1 MYFQTI
7 SGSFIVANENAIRTA
22 IDAGKLNT
30 KLSVIGWIL
39 SAVMLII
46 SIIMSS
52 MRGGNIFALAAVPFA
67 LALLFGLGSM
77 IYAMLASN
85 AAQESEEKEL
95 LSRRRAESRALDV
108 DEDVRFTAGKSFE
121 NYCRY
126 APYVLSV
133 LGAILLGVILVLT
146 YRTWSNVDGGA
157 IAISGN
163 PVDYALI
170 AAVMM
175 LVSVFSGAFFI
186 GQSRTPNFRWL
197 RPVGAWLVV
206 GFAVLGC
213 SAVSAI
219 CYKNNLLLVDY
230 TIAKV
235 IFWIF
240 AVLGAEF
247 ISNFIIEF
255 YRPRTIIETRPVFES
270 RILALFTEPGGV
282 MRNIASALDYQFG
295 FKVSSTTLYSF
306 IEKAFVP
313 IVLLWAAVFW
323 ISTMIC
329 EVGPSQLGVRESFGK
344 VIDKEL
350 LKPGIYLTL
359 PRPFGKLCTVSCTE
373 VHRVVIGEFSEDG
386 KKAETP
392 EPADDGHGH
401 SKSKADPNAGK
412 PKQVLTWTDEHGTDE
427 DNFIVAVPTDK
438 GKDAS
443 PEEEAASISFLRL
456 AIPIQYRVRPDGVMN
471 YLYGNADPVAMLIR
485 IGERVATRY
494 LASSSVMEIIAT
506 ARSKAEDDM
515 RKEVQRLADEA
526 GLGIDITSVN
536 ILGAHPPVG
545 DVAAAFQNVISAM
558 EEKETTILA
567 AKSYRTT
574 TLPESE
580 AQAWELISAANS
592 YKYRTAIVAR
602 AENKRFGNQLQAYKA
617 MPEMFVLR
625 SYLDFL
631 RDDCRHIRKY
641 VLSPNYSSEVF
652 QINLEQ
658 KERLDLT
665 DADITSMSSK

>member
-1 MYFQTI
+1 M
-7 SGSFIVANENAIRTA
+7 ANENEIRTA

-30 KLSVIGWIL
+30 KLSTVGWIL
-39 SAVMLII
+39 SAVMLVVC
-46 SIIMSS
+46 IIMSS
-52 MRGGNIFALAAVPFA
+52 VRGGNVFMLGCVPFA

-77 IYAMLASN
+77 IYAMLSTS

-108 DEDVRFTAGKSFE
+108 DEDVRFTAGRSFE
-121 NYCRY
+121 NYCRF

-133 LGAILLGVILVLT
+133 IGALVLGVILFIT
-146 YRTWSNVDGGA
+146 YRTWSQVDGGA

-163 PVDYALI
+163 PIDYALI

-175 LVSVFSGAFFI
+175 LVSVFAGAFFI

-206 GFAVLGC
+206 GFAVLACAAAG
-213 SAVSAI
+213 AL
-219 CYKNNLLLVDY
+219 CYKNNLLYADY
-230 TIAKV
+230 TLAK
-235 IFWIF
+235 IISWIF
-240 AVLGAEF
+240 VLLGAEF
-247 ISNFIIEF
+247 ISNFVIEF

-270 RILALFTEPGGV
+270 RLLALFTEPGGV

-295 FKVSSTTLYSF
+295 FKISSTGIYSF
-306 IEKAFVP
+306 IERAFFP
-313 IVLLWAAVFW
+313 ILLLWAAVFW
-323 ISTMIC
+323 LSTSIC
-329 EVGPSQLGVRESFGK
+329 EVGPSQYGVRESFGK

-359 PRPFGKLCTVSCTE
+359 PRPFGKLRTVSCSE
-373 VHRVVIGEFSEDG
+373 IQRVVIGEFADGG
-386 KKAETP
+386 KKSAVKDDTP
-392 EPADDGHGH
+392 DDGHGH
-401 SKSKADPNAGK
+401 SKPKADPNAGK

-427 DNFIVAVPTDK
+427 DNFIVAVPVEK
-438 GKDAS
+438 GKNAS

-471 YLYGNADPVAMLIR
+471 YLYGNSNPVTMLIR

-494 LASSSVMEIIAT
+494 LASSSMMEIIAT
-506 ARSKAEDDM
+506 GRSSAEEDM
-515 RKEVQRLADEA
+515 RKEVQKLADEA
-526 GLGIDITSVN
+526 NLGIEITAVN

-545 DVAAAFQNVISAM
+545 EVATAFQNVISAM

-580 AQAWELISAANS
+580 VQALALIADANS
-592 YKYRTAIVAR
+592 YKYRTATVAK
-602 AENKRFGNQLQAYKA
+602 AENKRFGNQLLAYKA

-631 RDDCRHIRKY
+631 RDDCSHIRKY
-641 VLSPNYSSEVF
+641 VMSPNNTSEVF

-665 DADITSMSSK
+665 DADIAAVPSK

>member
-1 MYFQTI
+1 M
-7 SGSFIVANENAIRTA
+7 ANENAIRTA
-22 IDAGKLNT
+22 IDAGRLNT

-39 SAVMLII
+39 SAVMLIVC
-46 SIIMSS
+46 IIMSS
-52 MRGGNIFALAAVPFA
+52 VRGGNIFMLASVPFA
-67 LALLFGLGSM
+67 LALLFGFGSM
-77 IYAMLASN
+77 IYAMLSTS

-133 LGAILLGVILVLT
+133 LGAILLSIILILT
-146 YRTWSNVDGGA
+146 YRTWKNVDGGA
-157 IAISGN
+157 VAISGN

-175 LVSVFSGAFFI
+175 LVAVFSGAFFI

-206 GFAVLGC
+206 GFAVLAAA
-213 SAVSAI
+213 AVSAL

-230 TIAKV
+230 TVAKV

-247 ISNFIIEF
+247 ISNFVIEF
-255 YRPRTIIETRPVFES
+255 YRPRTIIENRPVFES

-295 FKVSSTTLYSF
+295 FKISSTGLYSF

-313 IVLLWAAVFW
+313 VVLLWAAVFW

-329 EVGPSQLGVRESFGK
+329 EVGPSELGVRENFGK
-344 VIDKEL
+344 VVDKEL

-359 PRPFGKLCTVSCTE
+359 PRPFGKLRTVSCTE
-373 VHRVVIGEFSEDG
+373 VHRVVIGEFSDDG
-386 KKAETP
+386 KKKEEET
-392 EPADDGHGH
+392 PADDGHGH
-401 SKSKADPNAGK
+401 NKPKVDKHAGK
-412 PKQVLTWTDEHGTDE
+412 AKQVLTWTDEHGTDE
-427 DNFIVAVPTDK
+427 DNFIVAVPTEK
-438 GKDAS
+438 GKNAS

-471 YLYGNADPVAMLIR
+471 YLYGNADPVAMLVR

-494 LASSSVMEIIAT
+494 LASSSMMEIIAT
-506 ARSKAEDDM
+506 GRSKAEEDM

-526 GLGIDITSVN
+526 ALGIDITAVN

-545 DVAAAFQNVISAM
+545 EVATAFQNVISAM
-558 EEKETTILA
+558 EEKETAVLA

-580 AQAWELISAANS
+580 VLATKLIADASS
-592 YKYRTAIVAR
+592 YKYRTSIVAR

-631 RDDCRHIRKY
+631 KDDCRHIRKY
-641 VLSPNYSSEVF
+641 ILSPSYTSEVF

-665 DADITSMSSK
+665 DADIASVPGK

>member
-1 MYFQTI
+1 M
-7 SGSFIVANENAIRTA
+7 ANENAIRTA

-39 SAVMLII
+39 AAVMLIVC
-46 SIIMSS
+46 IIMSS
-52 MRGGNIFALAAVPFA
+52 VRGGNIFMLGCVPFA
-67 LALLFGLGSM
+67 LAVLFGLGSM
-77 IYAMLASN
+77 IYAMLATS

-95 LSRRRAESRALDV
+95 LSRRRSESRALDV
-108 DEDVRFTAGKSFE
+108 DEDVRFTAGRSFE
-121 NYCRY
+121 NYCRF

-133 LGAILLGVILVLT
+133 LGAIILAVILLLAA
-146 YRTWSNVDGGA
+146 RTWRLIDGGSV
-157 IAISGN
+157 AISGN

-175 LVSVFSGAFFI
+175 LVAVFSGAFFI

-206 GFAVLGC
+206 GFAVLAAA
-213 SAVSAI
+213 AVSAL
-219 CYKNNLLLVDY
+219 CYKNNLPKVDY
-230 TIAKV
+230 TAARV

-247 ISNFIIEF
+247 ISNFVIEF
-255 YRPRTIIETRPVFES
+255 YRPRTIIENRPVFES

-295 FKVSSTTLYSF
+295 FKVSSTGLYSF

-313 IVLLWAAVFW
+313 VILLWAAVFW
-323 ISTMIC
+323 LSTMIC
-329 EVGPSQLGVRESFGK
+329 EVGPSEFGVRESFGK

-350 LKPGIYLTL
+350 LKPGIYVTM
-359 PRPFGKLCTVSCTE
+359 PRPFGKLRTVSCSE
-373 VHRVVIGEFSEDG
+373 VHRVVIGEFSDDG
-386 KKAETP
+386 KKKAQDAAP
-392 EPADDGHGH
+392 SDDGHGH
-401 SKSKADPNAGK
+401 SKPKANPKVGK
-412 PKQVLTWTDEHGTDE
+412 AKQVLTWTDEHGTDE
-427 DNFIVAVPTDK
+427 DNFIVAVPADR
-438 GKDAS
+438 GKNAT

-494 LASSSVMEIIAT
+494 LASSSMMEIIAT
-506 ARSKAEDDM
+506 GRSKAEEDM
-515 RKEVQRLADEA
+515 RKEVQKLADEA
-526 GLGIDITSVN
+526 ALGIEITAVN

-545 DVAAAFQNVISAM
+545 EVASAFQNVISAM
-558 EEKETTILA
+558 EEKETEILA

-580 AQAWELISAANS
+580 VQAAELIAGANS
-592 YKYRTAIVAR
+592 YKYRTSIVAR

-631 RDDCRHIRKY
+631 KDDCRHIRKY
-641 VLSPNYSSEVF
+641 ILSPDYASEVF

-665 DADITSMSSK
+665 DADIASVPSK